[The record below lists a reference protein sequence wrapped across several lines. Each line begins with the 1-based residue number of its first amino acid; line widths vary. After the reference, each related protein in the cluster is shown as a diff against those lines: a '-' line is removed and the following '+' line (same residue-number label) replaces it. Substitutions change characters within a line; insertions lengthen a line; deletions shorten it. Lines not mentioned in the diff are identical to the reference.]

1 MKYATA
7 GAFREALEQSL
18 RSEATARGIEL
29 QRLRREIVFQQ
40 LLARLMAAAPG
51 RWILK
56 GGLAL
61 EFRLGGIAR
70 STRDMDLARPDNSD
84 AATADFLAAQ
94 EVNLGDFFT
103 FSIERTVALDT
114 MTTGTAARY
123 RVIARLAGR
132 VFERVVVDVGFGS
145 VAVDAADSITAP
157 DLLGFAGIEP
167 VTVPALPLALHV
179 AEKVHA
185 YTRQYETGA
194 SSRVKDLVDL
204 VLISS
209 HTPFTATEL
218 RHALDR
224 TFEVRGS
231 HDLPAAL
238 PPPVSDWS
246 PGFRKLAQEVAIGE
260 DVASGYQIASGFLNP
275 VLSGQVSD
283 DACWEPENG
292 NWREP

>member
-7 GAFREALEQSL
+7 GAFRTALEQSL
-18 RSEATARGIEL
+18 RSEAKARGIEL

-40 LLARLMAAAPG
+40 LLARLTAAAPG

-70 STRDMDLARPDNSD
+70 STRDMDLARPDNID

-103 FSIERTVALDT
+103 FSIERTEALDE
-114 MTTGTAARY
+114 MTTGSAARY

-145 VAVDAADSITAP
+145 VGFDAADSITAP

-167 VTVPALPLALHV
+167 VTVPALSLELHV

-204 VLISS
+204 ILICS
-209 HTPFTATEL
+209 HTPFTAASL
-218 RHALDR
+218 RRALDR
-224 TFEVRGS
+224 TFAVRGS
-231 HDLPAAL
+231 HRLPGAL
-238 PPPVSDWS
+238 PPPPSDWS
-246 PGFRKLAQEVAIGE
+246 PSYRQLAQRIGISE
-260 DVASGYQIASGFLNP
+260 DIASGYQIASGFLNP
-275 VLSGQVSD
+275 VLDGKISD
-283 DACWEPENG
+283 DARWEPESRH
-292 NWREP
+292 WRGP